1 MQLDAGRAAV
11 TGAIAPLNDFNLW
24 VRDSFLVIVLL
35 VLGAIL
41 LTRLAGWVRDKIMAH
56 IDARATE
63 TDELVRS
70 EGAKHRQVVAQVVTW
85 SALAVIYVVTAVRI
99 VQELGVPL
107 AGLVAPAAL
116 LSAALGFG
124 LQRFVQDIGAGF
136 FITGERQ
143 YGFGDVVTIATAGV
157 TQPVTG
163 TVEDVTLRVT
173 RLRTVSGEV
182 ITTPNGQIIQVT
194 NLSRDWARAVIDVPV
209 PAAVDVSHVTDILRQ
224 VGEEAYSDD
233 RLRKMMLDPP
243 TVMSTRSRCAWW
255 RGRSRAFS
263 SRSAASSGR
272 GSPRP
277 SAVKASSSPP
287 SSTPAAPPGAP
298 HELQGQAPPH
308 VDPGAD
314 RAVHRRVCPLPVG
327 ARTPGH
333 GIARAGPQPNGDA
346 PARTNANPHPHA
358 AAYEPFAHAVADQP
372 VTVPDAVRAGRLAV
386 DGIAASERA
395 GISRAVGDVGPAVR
409 PAG

>member
-1 MQLDAGRAAV
+1 V
-11 TGAIAPLNDFNLW
+11 TGAIAPLTDASRWMPTDVSRWLRGNL
-24 VRDSFLVIVLL
+24 LVIVLL

-41 LTRLAGWVRDKIMAH
+41 LTRLAGWLRDKIMAH
-56 IDARATE
+56 IDARAIE
-63 TDELVRS
+63 PDELVRS
-70 EGAKHRQVVAQVVTW
+70 EAAKHRQVVAQVVTW
-85 SALAVIYVVTAVRI
+85 SVLAVIYVVTTVLI
-99 VQELGVPL
+99 VQRLGVPT

-209 PAAVDVSHVTDILRQ
+209 PAAVDVSRVTDILRQ
-224 VGEEAYSDD
+224 VGEQAYSDD

-243 TVMSTRSRCAWW
+243 TVMGVEKIEVDT
-255 RGRSRAFS
+255 FS
-263 SRSAASSGR
+263 VRM
-272 GSPRP
+272 
-277 SAVKASSSPP
+277 V
-287 SSTPAAPPGAP
+287 
-298 HELQGQAPPH
+298 
-308 VDPGAD
+308 
-314 RAVHRRVCPLPVG
+314 
-327 ARTPGH
+327 ARTLPGIQFEVGRELRARVASAFRRE
-333 GIARAGPQPNGDA
+333 GIVVSAELDTGRATGDA
-346 PARTNANPHPHA
+346 
-358 AAYEPFAHAVADQP
+358 
-372 VTVPDAVRAGRLAV
+372 
-386 DGIAASERA
+386 S
-395 GISRAVGDVGPAVR
+395 
-409 PAG
+409 

>member
-24 VRDSFLVIVLL
+24 VRDDLLVIVLL

-41 LTRLAGWVRDKIMAH
+41 LTRLAAWTRDKIMAH
-56 IDARATE
+56 IEARATE

-85 SALAVIYVVTAVRI
+85 SALAVIYVVTAVLI
-99 VQELGVPL
+99 VQKLGVPL

-209 PAAVDVSHVTDILRQ
+209 PASVDVSHVTDILRR
-224 VGEEAYSDD
+224 VGEEAYGDD

-243 TVMSTRSRCAWW
+243 TVMGVEKIEVDT
-255 RGRSRAFS
+255 FS
-263 SRSAASSGR
+263 VRM
-272 GSPRP
+272 
-277 SAVKASSSPP
+277 V
-287 SSTPAAPPGAP
+287 
-298 HELQGQAPPH
+298 
-308 VDPGAD
+308 
-314 RAVHRRVCPLPVG
+314 
-327 ARTPGH
+327 ARTLPGIQFEVGRELRARVASAFRRE
-333 GIARAGPQPNGDA
+333 GIIVSAELDTGRATGG
-346 PARTNANPHPHA
+346 
-358 AAYEPFAHAVADQP
+358 
-372 VTVPDAVRAGRLAV
+372 
-386 DGIAASERA
+386 AS
-395 GISRAVGDVGPAVR
+395 
-409 PAG
+409 